1 MKGDIRMT
9 NDRSME
15 NWIQKLNEETLHK
28 GVDRRSFLQGAG
40 KVAGISLGVAIAQSM
55 GGFSV
60 SAEEAGLEDYPFLLG
75 VASGDPLPDS
85 VVLWTRLATDPLNGG
100 GMPDRKIPVKWE
112 IAKDEHFRRIVQRGT
127 EVASP
132 ALAHSVHAEVGNL
145 EAGTVY
151 YYRFKVGKDVS
162 PIGKTKTLP
171 SLNADVA
178 SLTFAFASCQQYEH
192 GYYTAYK
199 HMAKEDLDLVFHLG
213 DYIYEYGPDEYVAS
227 TGNVRHHKGPEIRS
241 LEDYRNR
248 HAQYRSDADL
258 QAAHATFPWVV
269 TWDDHEVENNYA
281 DMIPEKG
288 QSVEEFV
295 QRRVAAYQA
304 YYEHM
309 PLRRSSMPHG
319 VDMQLYR
326 QFSYGNLTNFMVLD
340 SRQYRS
346 DQANGDKS
354 SPQTAESLDPS
365 RTLLGGEQEQWAL
378 DHLGK
383 STASWNVLAQQIF
396 FAKRNYGPSPDQPR
410 YSMDGWDGYT
420 PARERITEFARN
432 ENMDNLIVLTGDV
445 HANWA
450 SNILADFD
458 DPSSNMLG
466 AEFVGTSITS
476 GGDGAD
482 KRADTDRILAQNE
495 HIKFFND
502 YRGYVRCHVTPT
514 EWRADYRVVPFVSS
528 PGADI
533 STRASFV
540 YGKDSEGLKE
550 VSTATVPQ
558 GKQTS
563 SEVEDDRHEAHNRAH
578 KKQAQKGK
586 HMQMN

>member
-1 MKGDIRMT
+1 MT
-9 NDRSME
+9 SERPMDSWM
-15 NWIQKLNEETLHK
+15 QKLNEEALHK

-40 KVAGISLGVAIAQSM
+40 KVAGISLGMVIAQSM

-60 SAEEAGLEDYPFLLG
+60 SAEEGGFREYPFLLG
-75 VASGDPLPDS
+75 VASGDPLPDG
-85 VVLWTRLATDPLNGG
+85 VVLWTRLAIDPLNGG
-100 GMPDRKIPVKWE
+100 GMPERKITVKWE
-112 IAKDEHFRRIVQRGT
+112 IAKDQHFRHIVQRGT

-132 ALAHSVHAEVGNL
+132 ALAHSVHAEVENL
-145 EAGTVY
+145 EPGTVY
-151 YYRFKVGKDVS
+151 YYRFKAGKDYS

-171 SLNADVA
+171 ALNADTA
-178 SLTFAFASCQQYEH
+178 SLSFAFASCQQYEH

-227 TGNVRHHKGPEIRS
+227 SGNVRQHKGPEIRS

-248 HAQYRSDADL
+248 HAQYRSDTDL
-258 QAAHATFPWVV
+258 QAAHAAFPWVV

-281 DMIPEKG
+281 DLIPEKG

-295 QRRVAAYQA
+295 NRRVAAYQA

-309 PLRRSSMPHG
+309 PLRRSSMPNG
-319 VDMQLYR
+319 ADMQLYR
-326 QFSYGNLTNFMVLD
+326 QFSYGNLANFMVLD

-354 SPQTAESLDPS
+354 SPQTEESLDPS
-365 RTLLGGEQEQWAL
+365 RTLLGGDQEQWVL
-378 DHLGK
+378 DHLDD
-383 STASWNVLAQQIF
+383 SSATWNVLAQQIF
-396 FAKRNYGPSPDQPR
+396 FAKRNYGRSPEQPL

-420 PARERITEFARN
+420 PARKRITDFALN
-432 ENMDNLIVLTGDV
+432 KNMDNLIVLTGDV

-458 DPSSNMLG
+458 DPSSKMLG

-476 GGDGAD
+476 GGNGAD
-482 KRADTDRILAQNE
+482 KRADTDRILEQNE

-502 YRGYVRCHVTPT
+502 YRGYVRCQVTPT
-514 EWRADYRVVPFVSS
+514 QWRADYRVVPFVSK

-540 YGKDSEGLKE
+540 YEKDSEGLKE
-550 VSTATVPQ
+550 ISATTVPQ
-558 GKQTS
+558 GVQKS
-563 SEVEDDRHEAHNRAH
+563 SEVEDDRHEAHARAH

-586 HMQMN
+586 QMQMN